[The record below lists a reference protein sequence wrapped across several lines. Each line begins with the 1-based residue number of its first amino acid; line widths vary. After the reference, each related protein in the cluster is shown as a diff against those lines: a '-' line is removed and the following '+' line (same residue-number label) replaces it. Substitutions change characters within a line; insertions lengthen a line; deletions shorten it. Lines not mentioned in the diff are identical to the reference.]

1 MIFVLA
7 REGIASAEK
16 VALHVY
22 RNSDLF
28 KALGFSALKARAG
41 MLRPGNVIKSG
52 CYEFV
57 VDEDELSE
65 FVVVHIILPRAD
77 IEALGEAA
85 SIELGLDT
93 RSLSD
98 TDMSEWKGIF
108 VDKLKLLLGKWQ
120 EIKCLTGPGE
130 NLTFE
135 KVAYRKESRPWR

>member
-7 REGIASAEK
+7 REGSASAER
-16 VALHVY
+16 VALHSY
-22 RNSDLF
+22 RHSDLF
-28 KALGFSALKARAG
+28 RALGFAALKVRAG
-41 MLRPGNVIKSG
+41 MLEPGSVIKSS

-57 VDEDELSE
+57 VDEDELGDW
-65 FVVVHIILPRAD
+65 VVVHIILPRRE

-85 SIELGLDT
+85 SIELGVDT

-98 TDMSEWKGIF
+98 IEMSEWKDIF
-108 VDKLKLLLGKWQ
+108 IDKLKVLLEKWQ

-135 KVAYRKESRPWR
+135 KAVYRKESKHWR